1 MLNTHSSVVITC
13 SIPHSIQKLRRR
25 FQYKK
30 IFFRLVEHSLVKSC
44 AEQYQLIFPIII
56 FQVNLKKKVQ
66 TKMKLFV
73 VILAT
78 VACALAAP
86 LDDSKNAQIV
96 KYEND
101 NVGLGGYSYA

>member
-56 FQVNLKKKVQ
+56 FQVNLKKKSANKNE
-66 TKMKLFV
+66 T
-73 VILAT
+73 I
-78 VACALAAP
+78 CR
-86 LDDSKNAQIV
+86 DSCNTRMRTRCTF
-96 KYEND
+96 
-101 NVGLGGYSYA
+101 G